1 MTLKDILETLGLLIG
16 TGAALAGCSSKP
28 SSHAT
33 EVPAAAQT
41 TTSSPT
47 DGEECLH
54 SDGCC
59 GGHTPGD
66 ATCGEGKAKADGGD
80 PGSDPASTGAW
91 SRTWTIAPGG
101 MAEINLELAA
111 GEAMT
116 ATFSTEGAP
125 LKWNVHSH
133 EGNEAVIHAQG
144 SAASG
149 EPRHVA
155 AKAGMYS
162 FLWMNDGAK
171 PVRLTVML
179 EEGASKVHSTHPAE

>member
-1 MTLKDILETLGLLIG
+1 MKLQSILDTLALLAG

-28 SSHAT
+28 ASHAT
-33 EVPAAAQT
+33 EVPAAPAT
-41 TTSSPT
+41 ATSHVDS
-47 DGEECLH
+47 EECLH
-54 SDGCC
+54 ADGCC

-66 ATCGEGKAKADGGD
+66 ATCGEDEAKADGGD
-80 PGSDPASTGAW
+80 PGTDPASTGAW
-91 SRTWTIAPGG
+91 SRTWTIAPGD

-116 ATFSTEGAP
+116 ARFSTEGGP

-133 EGNEAVIHAQG
+133 EGDEAVIHAHG

-162 FLWMNDGAK
+162 FLWRNDGAK
-171 PVRLTVML
+171 PVQLTVML
-179 EEGASKVHSTHPAE
+179 EEGARKVHSTHPQE